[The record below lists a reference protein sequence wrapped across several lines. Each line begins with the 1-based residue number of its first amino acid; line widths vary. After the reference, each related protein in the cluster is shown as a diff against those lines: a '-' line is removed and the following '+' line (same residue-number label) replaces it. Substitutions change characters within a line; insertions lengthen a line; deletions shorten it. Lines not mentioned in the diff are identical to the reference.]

1 MASKTG
7 KQRKRNH
14 LKQRQSKQ
22 QKKKKVKKRKYN
34 PFKHLSRNQAEVAKR
49 LIDGEISM
57 LSHGGWGFVERFLVF
72 LNELGMYELLG
83 VDGKQFYR
91 KMFNL
96 GLLLITYEIKVLL
109 GISSMNQVSTRLF
122 KDLALMRLIGYTA
135 DQLLSGFCR
144 RGKADS
150 PKPMH
155 KNSLADAV
163 EKLTEAELETI
174 FNEAI
179 KRLVARSVFANSKGI
194 FALDSSD
201 LETTAR
207 YEGAGKRKKKEKKY
221 QQGKLVEV
229 EQLIYGFKVFALYEV
244 EKRLVVAVKVCPLN
258 EHDSNYTLDLVKQA
272 QANLAGSGTAVLKVL
287 LIDRG
292 FLDGESLWQ
301 LKQDLSIDFVMPAKS
316 NMNISKDARQLAQ
329 EEPDGTYIFA
339 AQRPATNDQVEV
351 SLTGLKALI
360 SYEQYGDAEHQKRR
374 HRKDFEPNP
383 INAIVISSFKGKPAQ
398 AGKEKVFLTSLK
410 IADPL
415 LIFDHYD
422 LRSLIENCLFRE
434 LKQGWHLGAFPKKT
448 QAAVRSHVY
457 LSILCFNL
465 TNVYRSHE
473 GQDIT
478 EQGIRRQRL
487 DWHSPNHVVIFAGDY
502 YGIFDLE
509 EVLILLACPP
519 QLCWRV
525 DPDQVR
531 HRYRC
536 PQPPSLSYLPRAA

>member
-7 KQRKRNH
+7 NERKRKQHKERQVKQQRKAKPR
-14 LKQRQSKQ
+14 KC
-22 QKKKKVKKRKYN
+22 KYN
-34 PFKHLSRNQAEVAKR
+34 PFKHLSRNQTEVAKR
-49 LIDGEISM
+49 LIDGEITM

-72 LNELGMYELLG
+72 LNELGMYEVLG

-96 GLLLITYEIKVLL
+96 GLLLVTYEIKVLL
-109 GISSMNQVSTRLF
+109 GISSMNQVSARLF
-122 KDLALMRLIGYTA
+122 KDLALMRLIGYSA
-135 DQLLSGFCR
+135 DQLVSGFCR

-163 EKLTEAELETI
+163 EKLTDRELETI

-179 KRLVARSVFANSKGI
+179 KRLAAQGLFAHSQGI

-207 YEGAGKRKKKEKKY
+207 YEGVGKRKKKEKKY

-229 EQLIYGFKVFALYEV
+229 ERLIYGFKVFALYEV
-244 EKRLVVAVKVCPLN
+244 EKRLVVAVKVCPIN

-272 QANLAGSGTAVLKVL
+272 QANLGAGVLNVL

-292 FLDGESLWQ
+292 FLDGETLWQ
-301 LKQDLSIDFVMPAKS
+301 LKHDLAIDFVMPAKS
-316 NMNISKDARQLAQ
+316 NMNISKDARILAQ
-329 EEPDGTYIFA
+329 EDPDDIYIFA
-339 AQRPATNDQVEV
+339 AQRPAKADQVEV
-351 SLTGLKALI
+351 SLKGLKGLI

-374 HRKDFEPNP
+374 NRKDFEPNP
-383 INAIVISSFKGKPAQ
+383 INAIIINAFKGKSAQ
-398 AGKEKVFLTSLK
+398 LGKEKVFLTSLR
-410 IADPL
+410 IDDPL

-465 TNVYRSHE
+465 SNAYRTHE

-502 YGIFDLE
+502 YAIFDLE

-525 DPDQVR
+525 DPAQVR
-531 HRYRC
+531 QRYRC
-536 PQPPSLSYLPRAA
+536 PQPSLSYLPRAA